1 MQVLNSKSVGNKEN
15 SRHSPSKEL
24 QKLKIQLSDQVFENN
39 KLQEDFA
46 QLRAKLT
53 IDFQKEKNTLN
64 KNIKE
69 LKSKNQLDNDEW
81 TAKIDQLR
89 QQQIEALA
97 HQTKSHEK
105 QLENREKSIRKTI
118 DDQYKS

>member
-1 MQVLNSKSVGNKEN
+1 MLNSKSVGNKEN

-69 LKSKNQLDNDEW
+69 LKSKN
-81 TAKIDQLR
+81 
-89 QQQIEALA
+89 
-97 HQTKSHEK
+97 
-105 QLENREKSIRKTI
+105 
-118 DDQYKS
+118 